1 MRHDFHP
8 DGPFKQI
15 LMYCDTSS
23 SQGAT
28 MKYENKLIF
37 LDIALQCGFENMWDK
52 DKQKCIAMNKT
63 IQSKLLSNQ
72 KQSGTL
78 SEYALIVMPL
88 IIILSHLKKTNEK
101 IIITHSR

>member
-1 MRHDFHP
+1 MRHDLHP

-15 LMYCDTSS
+15 LMYCDISS

-37 LDIALQCGFENMWDK
+37 LDIGLQCGLERMWDK
-52 DKQKCIAMNKT
+52 DNHKCIAMNET

-78 SEYALIVMPL
+78 IEYALIL
-88 IIILSHLKKTNEK
+88 NATFNIILSHLKKTN
-101 IIITHSR
+101 